1 MNAAETY
8 AQLFKL
14 ASASSEVQEIKK
26 LAQGALGKVLWHP
39 AAMFGLGA
47 LTVAGAGIPAALI
60 AKSRAESSA
69 EDERLRTRNL
79 AFGAGVASGLVA
91 PPILRTL
98 SKATGLGLVPGGAGE
113 EEFTSI

>member
-26 LAQGALGKVLWHP
+26 LAQGALGKVLRHP

-47 LTVAGAGIPAALI
+47 LGAGIPAALI